1 MDNLS
6 DWQHPFV
13 DVFKRY
19 NTFDAPKSYK
29 GSVSIVHVSYQL
41 IKDPAIARKAFKISG
56 SILSNNTVTIP
67 DQNSDVKACNLT
79 GRYIYV
85 ELFAS
90 PEKYFCIHFEIAIKD
105 R

>member
-13 DVFKRY
+13 DVFKRC

-29 GSVSIVHVSYQL
+29 GSVTIVHVNSLLKNQ
-41 IKDPAIARKAFKISG
+41 DPAIARKTFKLSG
-56 SILSNNTVTIP
+56 SILSNNTITIP
-67 DQNSDVKACNLT
+67 DPNSDIKSCNLT

-90 PEKYFCIHFEIAIKD
+90 P
-105 R
+105 